1 MVLAIAL
8 RKYEPAALSRLFRFT
23 LAAVQAE
30 HRSDREVTM
39 WPTPLGVFP
48 NGQFDVVSGHVRGNR
63 QRREAAQLLKN
74 AAISQRCP
82 VSA

>member
-1 MVLAIAL
+1 MVLAIAS

-23 LAAVQAE
+23 LATVQAE

-48 NGQFDVVSGHVRGNR
+48 NGQF
-63 QRREAAQLLKN
+63 N
-74 AAISQRCP
+74 APHHCSLSKQP
-82 VSA
+82 TQDYLSLVND